1 MRQCYLSERHFL
13 HLRVNLIKV
22 CLIIIASI
30 LLFPIFSSFNAE
42 ATHNPHLF
50 VSAENPI
57 YDNHFAGSMVIEVVV
72 SDPDYNDVG
81 EAEGE
86 PDVTLNG
93 NDLRMVQAT
102 DGKWYAYFA
111 NINAAKRAD
120 QIVLDAGAVG
130 KSLDFGV
137 FCSSS
142 TASSV
147 LGVGFSDTEGV
158 AVPRS
163 GALLSFT
170 NGDAPFTACTMS
182 PTGGILN
189 NVVRNPKSVNTN
201 PSVPTGQIGIDDN
214 AWPLVQLFSFDNV
227 EIKYN
232 RPGGIEKVQLEY
244 DKIPNI
250 SLTPDR
256 SGYPNNAEVFI
267 TIKDFQLNQDPTD
280 EDSWTFNINSTEATF
295 YQAFTESGSDSG
307 NNSPGLINLVPHLS
321 SLDFEDNGK
330 LTLNLGN
337 VAELHTNKHQPD
349 SFVSDTTKTYSQII
363 TLVESEPNSG
373 IFENFDSSNESTI
386 GILGNAPRGE
396 SAIIQ
401 YDDKSTSILAGPST
415 ASISMTPKG
424 SQFNAG
430 QQVPVTVVDNDQNVN
445 SGSRDILN
453 VFRSTAIIPS
463 LQLGDPVT
471 LEKTSSLKF
480 TNSTAPLTGGFVVDF
495 SIPDKNSDRLIINT
509 SPLGTKTFEVI
520 SLNMG
525 ITAGKLQSLFIDDTL
540 QNNFGTNWLNF
551 DLKSFEQQLGIS
563 SFSDTSM
570 SLHFGGL
577 PGTTIVQILDPGDIS
592 SGRGLVQL
600 DDADI
605 SAINSIPSSSS
616 VFLVINFD
624 SSDNTAPTGMLSN
637 EKDSQP
643 IVIDF
648 FSFGQKNSQE
658 INNAIYRFELEETS
672 NNSGIFVGTIEYT
685 VTNQVNIFDSNLITS
700 LRTIDDRIKFLVNDR
715 LIDEEGINIAYSDV
729 AGVGVTISTSTKTD
743 IKTHSGT
750 VSFTSNTYRF
760 GQPVFFVLNDP
771 DLNQKHDTIES
782 YQVVNDPN
790 SPNVDTVGTSN
801 GELLVEILI
810 KDFRYKRCTI
820 NGVEH
825 GGLAST
831 GFILVE
837 TGSNSDIF
845 EGSFKMPTQICDK
858 TGTKLIS
865 TAGGSLDAKYHDFR
879 DSSGE
884 QNIFSAISFG
894 SSLTGENLASL
905 NSKKFI
911 IPEYKKTTE
920 VILSGKVNNYK
931 QGTTIDIT
939 LIGPDSSPE
948 KFSVFATQKGEY
960 KVVFTLYH
968 NSLPGN
974 YKVSVNYH
982 DSHIGDELFQVSKY
996 LVPEWIKNNARW
1008 WSSDQI
1014 SDSEFISGIEHLV
1027 DENIIVIPDSVKSQS
1042 TEQNIPFWIKNTA
1055 EWWSQDIVSDDEFVA
1070 ALEFLVKNGIIRL

>member
-1 MRQCYLSERHFL
+1 M
-13 HLRVNLIKV
+13 
-22 CLIIIASI
+22 

-50 VSAENPI
+50 VSAENPV

-72 SDPDYNDVG
+72 SDPDYNDIG

-120 QIVLDAGAVG
+120 QIVLDAGAGAVG

-158 AVPRS
+158 AIPGPS
-163 GALLSFT
+163 GLPGST
-170 NGDAPFTACTMS
+170 NGNTPFTACTAS
-182 PTGGILN
+182 PVGGNEN
-189 NVVRNPKSVNTN
+189 NVVRNPKSINTN
-201 PSVPTGQIGIDDN
+201 PSVPTGQIGIDVD
-214 AWPLVQLFSFDNV
+214 AWPLIQLFSFDNV

-244 DKIPNI
+244 DTIPNI

-267 TIKDFQLNQDPTD
+267 TINDFQLNQDPTD
-280 EDSWTFNINSTEATF
+280 EDSWTFNINSPVTTF
-295 YQAFTESGSDSG
+295 YQAFTESGSNSG
-307 NNSPGLINLVPHLS
+307 NNSPGLINLSPHLS
-321 SLDFEDNGK
+321 NLDFEDNGK
-330 LTLNLGN
+330 LTITLGN
-337 VAELHTNKHQPD
+337 IATLKTNDHQP
-349 SFVSDTTKTYSQII
+349 SLSVSDTVNTFSQLV
-363 TLVESEPNSG
+363 TLVESEPNSA
-373 IFENFDSSNESTI
+373 IFENFDESNEANI
-386 GILGNAPRGE
+386 GILSNAPRGQ

-401 YDDKSTSILAGPST
+401 YNDKSTSILAGPST

-430 QQVPVTVVDNDQNVN
+430 QQAPVTVVDNDQNVN

-463 LQLGDPVT
+463 LQLGDPLT

-480 TNSTAPLTGGFVVDF
+480 YTASTDPLNGGFVVDF
-495 SIPDKNSDRLIINT
+495 SVPDKNSDRLIVNT
-509 SPLGTKTFEVI
+509 TPVATTTFEKV
-520 SLNMG
+520 SMNLG
-525 ITAGKLQSLFIDDTL
+525 ITAGVLKSLLIDVNSP
-540 QNNFGTNWLNF
+540 NNAGTNWLNF
-551 DLKSFEQQLGIS
+551 DLKSFEQQLGVS

-592 SGRGLVQL
+592 SGRGLIQL
-600 DDADI
+600 DDVDVA
-605 SAINSIPSSSS
+605 AINSIPSSSS
-616 VFLVINFD
+616 VFLTIDFD
-624 SSDNTAPTGMLSN
+624 SSANTVSAGMISN

-729 AGVGVTISTSTKTD
+729 AGVGVTISTSIKTD

-760 GQPVFFVLNDP
+760 GQPVFFVLKDP

-801 GELLVEILI
+801 GEILVEILI

-837 TGSNSDIF
+837 TGTNSGIF

-858 TGTKLIS
+858 TGAKLIS

-905 NSKKFI
+905 NSEKFI

-939 LIGPDSSPE
+939 LIEPDSSSE
-948 KFSVFATQKGEY
+948 EFSVYATQKGEY
-960 KVVFTLYH
+960 KVVFTLYP

-1027 DENIIVIPDSVKSQS
+1027 KENIIVIPDSVKSQS
-1042 TEQNIPFWIKNTA
+1042 TGQNVPFWIKNTA

>member
-1 MRQCYLSERHFL
+1 MRHCYLSERHFL

-22 CLIIIASI
+22 CLIIIASM

-120 QIVLDAGAVG
+120 QIVLDAGLGAVG
-130 KSLDFGV
+130 KSLDFGI

-147 LGVGFSDTEGV
+147 LGVGFSDTAGV
-158 AVPRS
+158 AIPGPTGLPGS
-163 GALLSFT
+163 T
-170 NGDAPFTACTMS
+170 NGNAPFTACTAS
-182 PTGGILN
+182 PVGGNEN

-201 PSVPTGQIGIDDN
+201 PSVPPGQIGIDVY
-214 AWPLVQLFSFDNV
+214 AWPLIQLFSFDNV

-244 DKIPNI
+244 DDILNI
-250 SLTPDR
+250 SSITDR
-256 SGYPNNAEVFI
+256 KGYPNNAEVFL
-267 TIKDFQLNQDPTD
+267 TINDIQLNQDPTD
-280 EDSWTFNINSTEATF
+280 EDSWTFNINSPEATF
-295 YQAFTESGSDSG
+295 YQAFKESGSDSG

-321 SLDFEDNGK
+321 SLSFKDNGK
-330 LTLNLGN
+330 LTMNLGN
-337 VAELHTNKHQPD
+337 IAKLKTNDHQPNL
-349 SFVSDTTKTYSQII
+349 SVSDTVNTFSQIV
-363 TLVESEPNSG
+363 TVVESEPNSG

-401 YDDKSTSILAGPST
+401 YGDKSTSILAGPST

-480 TNSTAPLTGGFVVDF
+480 YTASTDPLNGGFVVDF
-495 SIPDKNSDRLIINT
+495 SVPDKNSDRLIVDT
-509 SPLGTKTFEVI
+509 TPV
-520 SLNMG
+520 G
-525 ITAGKLQSLFIDDTL
+525 ITAFETVSMNLGITTGVLKSLLIDVTL
-540 QNNFGTNWLNF
+540 PNNAGTNWLNY
-551 DLKSFEQQLGIS
+551 DLRSFQQQLGIK
-563 SFSDTSM
+563 SFSDTNM
-570 SLHFGGL
+570 TLHFGGL
-577 PGTTIVQILDPGDIS
+577 PGITQIQILDPGDIS
-592 SGRGLVQL
+592 SAQGLIQIDKEDVV
-600 DDADI
+600 
-605 SAINSIPSSSS
+605 AINAFSSSSSS
-616 VFLVINFD
+616 VFLSINFD
-624 SSDNTAPTGMLSN
+624 SSDDPSSAGMISN

-685 VTNQVNIFDSNLITS
+685 ITNQVNIFDSNLITS
-700 LRTIDDRIKFLVNDR
+700 LRTIDDRIKFLVNNR
-715 LIDEEGINIAYSDV
+715 LIDEEGINIAYSDIV
-729 AGVGVTISTSTKTD
+729 
-743 IKTHSGT
+743 
-750 VSFTSNTYRF
+750 
-760 GQPVFFVLNDP
+760 
-771 DLNQKHDTIES
+771 
-782 YQVVNDPN
+782 
-790 SPNVDTVGTSN
+790 
-801 GELLVEILI
+801 
-810 KDFRYKRCTI
+810 
-820 NGVEH
+820 
-825 GGLAST
+825 
-831 GFILVE
+831 
-837 TGSNSDIF
+837 

-865 TAGGSLDAKYHDFR
+865 SAGGSLDAKYHDFR

-911 IPEYKKTTE
+911 ITEYKKTTE

-939 LIGPDSSPE
+939 LIGPDSSSE

-968 NSLPGN
+968 NSLLGN
-974 YKVSVNYH
+974 YKVSVDYH

-1027 DENIIVIPDSVKSQS
+1027 EENIIVIPDSVKSQS
-1042 TEQNIPFWIKNTA
+1042 TGQNIPFWIKNTA

>member
-1 MRQCYLSERHFL
+1 MRQCYLSGRHFL

-22 CLIIIASI
+22 FLIIIASM
-30 LLFPIFSSFNAE
+30 LLFPIFSGFNAE

-50 VSAENPI
+50 VSAENSI

-72 SDPDYNDVG
+72 SDPDYNDIG

-111 NINAAKRAD
+111 NMDAAKRAD
-120 QIVLDAGAVG
+120 QIVLNAGLGAKG

-137 FCSSS
+137 FCSGG
-142 TASSV
+142 TDSSV
-147 LGVGFSDTEGV
+147 LGASFSDTEGV

-163 GALLSFT
+163 DGGGLSGFT
-170 NGDAPFTACTMS
+170 NGNTPFSACTGF
-182 PTGGILN
+182 PDGNNEN
-189 NVVRNPKSVNTN
+189 NVVRNARSINTN
-201 PSVPTGQIGIDDN
+201 PSVPKGQIGIKVD
-214 AWPLVQLFSFDNV
+214 AWPIIQLFSFTNV

-232 RPGGIEKVQLEY
+232 RAGGIEKVQLEY
-244 DKIPNI
+244 DDIPNI
-250 SLTPDR
+250 LSITDR
-256 SGYPNNAEVFI
+256 NGYPNNAEVFL
-267 TIKDFQLNQDPTD
+267 TINDIQLNQDPTD
-280 EDSWTFNINSTEATF
+280 EDSWTFNINSPQATF
-295 YQAFTESGSDSG
+295 YQAFKESGSDSG
-307 NNSPGLINLVPHLS
+307 NNSPGLINFVPHLS
-321 SLDFEDNGK
+321 SLGFEDNGK
-330 LTLNLGN
+330 LTMNLGN
-337 VAELHTNKHQPD
+337 IAKLKTNDHQPNL
-349 SFVSDTTKTYSQII
+349 SVSDTVNTFSQIV
-363 TLVESEPNSG
+363 TVVESEPNSG

-386 GILGNAPRGE
+386 GILGNAPRGQ

-480 TNSTAPLTGGFVVDF
+480 YTASTDPLNGGFVVDF
-495 SIPDKNSDRLIINT
+495 SVPDKNSDRLIVDTTPVGIT
-509 SPLGTKTFEVI
+509 AFETV

-525 ITAGKLQSLFIDDTL
+525 ITTGVLKSLLIDVTL
-540 QNNFGTNWLNF
+540 PNNAGTNWLNY
-551 DLKSFEQQLGIS
+551 DLRSFQQQLGIK
-563 SFSDTSM
+563 SFSDTNM
-570 SLHFGGL
+570 TLHFGGL
-577 PGTTIVQILDPGDIS
+577 PGITQIQILDPGDIS
-592 SGRGLVQL
+592 S
-600 DDADI
+600 AE
-605 SAINSIPSSSS
+605 
-616 VFLVINFD
+616 
-624 SSDNTAPTGMLSN
+624 GMISN

-700 LRTIDDRIKFLVNDR
+700 LRTI
-715 LIDEEGINIAYSDV
+715 
-729 AGVGVTISTSTKTD
+729 
-743 IKTHSGT
+743 
-750 VSFTSNTYRF
+750 
-760 GQPVFFVLNDP
+760 
-771 DLNQKHDTIES
+771 ES

-831 GFILVE
+831 GFILV
-837 TGSNSDIF
+837 
-845 EGSFKMPTQICDK
+845 
-858 TGTKLIS
+858 
-865 TAGGSLDAKYHDFR
+865 
-879 DSSGE
+879 
-884 QNIFSAISFG
+884 
-894 SSLTGENLASL
+894 
-905 NSKKFI
+905 
-911 IPEYKKTTE
+911 
-920 VILSGKVNNYK
+920 
-931 QGTTIDIT
+931 
-939 LIGPDSSPE
+939 
-948 KFSVFATQKGEY
+948 
-960 KVVFTLYH
+960 
-968 NSLPGN
+968 
-974 YKVSVNYH
+974 
-982 DSHIGDELFQVSKY
+982 
-996 LVPEWIKNNARW
+996 
-1008 WSSDQI
+1008 
-1014 SDSEFISGIEHLV
+1014 
-1027 DENIIVIPDSVKSQS
+1027 
-1042 TEQNIPFWIKNTA
+1042 
-1055 EWWSQDIVSDDEFVA
+1055 
-1070 ALEFLVKNGIIRL
+1070 

>member
-1 MRQCYLSERHFL
+1 MRQCYLPERHFL

-22 CLIIIASI
+22 CLIIIASM

-120 QIVLDAGAVG
+120 QIVLDAGLGAVG

-158 AVPRS
+158 AVP
-163 GALLSFT
+163 ALPILSDFT
-170 NGDAPFTACTMS
+170 NGNAPFTACTAS
-182 PTGGILN
+182 PVGGNDN
-189 NVVRNPKSVNTN
+189 NVVRNPKSINTN
-201 PSVPTGQIGIDDN
+201 PSVPTGQIGIDDD
-214 AWPLVQLFSFDNV
+214 AWPLIQLFSFDNV

-244 DKIPNI
+244 DDIPNI
-250 SLTPDR
+250 SSITDR
-256 SGYPNNAEVFI
+256 KGYPNNAEVFL
-267 TIKDFQLNQDPTD
+267 TINDIQLNQDPTD
-280 EDSWTFNINSTEATF
+280 EDSWTFNINSPQATF
-295 YQAFTESGSDSG
+295 YQAFKESGSDSV
-307 NNSPGLINLVPHLS
+307 NT
-321 SLDFEDNGK
+321 F
-330 LTLNLGN
+330 
-337 VAELHTNKHQPD
+337 
-349 SFVSDTTKTYSQII
+349 SQIV
-363 TLVESEPNSG
+363 TLVESEPNSA

-386 GILGNAPRGE
+386 GILGNAPRGQ

-480 TNSTAPLTGGFVVDF
+480 YTASTDPLNGGFVVDF
-495 SIPDKNSDRLIINT
+495 SVPDKNSDRLIVDT
-509 SPLGTKTFEVI
+509 TPV
-520 SLNMG
+520 G
-525 ITAGKLQSLFIDDTL
+525 ITAFETVSMNLGITTGVLKSLLIDVTL
-540 QNNFGTNWLNF
+540 PNNAGTNWLNY
-551 DLKSFEQQLGIS
+551 DLRSFQQQLGIK
-563 SFSDTSM
+563 SFSDTNM
-570 SLHFGGL
+570 TLHFGGL
-577 PGTTIVQILDPGDIS
+577 PGITQIQILDPGDIS
-592 SGRGLVQL
+592 SAQGLIQIDKEDVV
-600 DDADI
+600 
-605 SAINSIPSSSS
+605 AINAFSSSSSS
-616 VFLVINFD
+616 VFLSINFD
-624 SSDNTAPTGMLSN
+624 SSDDPSSAGMISN

-715 LIDEEGINIAYSDV
+715 LIDEEGINIAYSDI
-729 AGVGVTISTSTKTD
+729 AEVGVTISTSTKTD

-771 DLNQKHDTIES
+771 DLNLKHDTIES

-837 TGSNSDIF
+837 TEPNSGIF

-865 TAGGSLDAKYHDFR
+865 TAGGSLDAKYHYFR

-905 NSKKFI
+905 NSEKFI

-939 LIGPDSSPE
+939 LIGPDLSSE

-1014 SDSEFISGIEHLV
+1014 SDSEFISGIEHLME
-1027 DENIIVIPDSVKSQS
+1027 ENIIVIPDSVKSQN
-1042 TEQNIPFWIKNTA
+1042 TGQNIPFWIKNTA
-1055 EWWSQDIVSDDEFVA
+1055 EWWSQDIVSNDEFVA

>member
-1 MRQCYLSERHFL
+1 M
-13 HLRVNLIKV
+13 LI
-22 CLIIIASI
+22 
-30 LLFPIFSSFNAE
+30 FPIFSSFNAE

-50 VSAENPI
+50 VSAENPV

-72 SDPDYNDVG
+72 SDPDYNDIDT
-81 EAEGE
+81 AKGE

-111 NINAAKRAD
+111 NINAAKKAD
-120 QIVLDAGAVG
+120 QIVLDAGATG

-137 FCSSS
+137 FCSSN

-147 LGVGFSDTEGV
+147 LGVSFSNTEGV
-158 AVPRS
+158 AVPGRI
-163 GALLSFT
+163 GLSDFT
-170 NGDAPFTACTMS
+170 NGNAPFTACTTS
-182 PTGGILN
+182 PTGGNEN
-189 NVVRNPKSVNTN
+189 NVVRNPKSININ
-201 PSVPTGQIGIDDN
+201 PSVQTGQIGIDVD
-214 AWPLVQLFSFDNV
+214 AWPLIQLFSFDKV

-232 RPGGIEKVQLEY
+232 RSGGVEKVQLEY
-244 DKIPNI
+244 DKIPNL
-250 SLTPDR
+250 SSTPDR
-256 SGYPNNAEVFI
+256 KGYPNNAEVFL
-267 TIKDFQLNQDPTD
+267 TINDIQLNEDPTD
-280 EDSWTFNINSTEATF
+280 EDSWTFNINSPEATF

-307 NNSPGLINLVPHLS
+307 NNSLGLINLVPYLS
-321 SLDFEDNGK
+321 SLGFEDNGK
-330 LTLNLGN
+330 LTMNLGN
-337 VAELHTNKHQPD
+337 IAKLKINEHQPNL
-349 SFVSDTTKTYSQII
+349 SVSDTVHTFSQIV

-373 IFENFDSSNESTI
+373 TFENFDSNYESTI
-386 GILGNAPRGE
+386 GILGNAPRGQ

-401 YDDKSTSILAGPST
+401 YNDKSISIVAGPST
-415 ASISMTPKG
+415 ASISMNPQG

-463 LQLGDPVT
+463 LQLGNPMT

-480 TNSTAPLTGGFVVDF
+480 YTASTDPLNGGFVVDF
-495 SIPDKNSDRLIINT
+495 SVPDKNSDRLIVNT
-509 SPLGTKTFEVI
+509 TLVGTTAFEKV
-520 SLNMG
+520 SMNLG
-525 ITAGKLQSLFIDDTL
+525 ITAGVLKSLLIDVNSP
-540 QNNFGTNWLNF
+540 NNAGTNWLNF
-551 DLKSFEQQLGIS
+551 DLKSFEQQLGVS

-592 SGRGLVQL
+592 SGRGLIQL
-600 DDADI
+600 DDVDV
-605 SAINSIPSSSS
+605 SAINLVPNSSS
-616 VFLVINFD
+616 VFLTIDFD
-624 SSDNTAPTGMLSN
+624 SSANTVSAGMISN

-648 FSFGQKNSQE
+648 FSFGQKNSQD
-658 INNAIYRFELEETS
+658 INNAIYRFELEETA
-672 NNSGIFVGTIEYT
+672 NNSGIFVGTMEYT

-700 LRTIDDRIKFLVNDR
+700 LRTIDDRIKFLVNNR

-729 AGVGVTISTSTKTD
+729 AKVGVTISTSTKTD
-743 IKTHSGT
+743 IKTNSGA

-760 GQPVFFVLNDP
+760 GQPVFFVLKDS
-771 DLNQKHDTIES
+771 DLNQQHDTIES

-801 GELLVEILI
+801 GDLLVEILI

-831 GFILVE
+831 GFILEE
-837 TGSNSDIF
+837 TESNSGIF

-884 QNIFSAISFG
+884 QNIFSAIRLG

-905 NSKKFI
+905 NSEKFI
-911 IPEYKKTTE
+911 IPEYDKTTE

-931 QGTTIDIT
+931 QGTAIDIT
-939 LIGPDSSPE
+939 LIEPDLSSQ
-948 KFSVFATQKGEY
+948 KFSVVATQKGEY

-974 YKVSVNYH
+974 YKVSVNYYN
-982 DSHIGDELFQVSKY
+982 SHIGDELFQVSKY
-996 LVPEWIKNNARW
+996 LVPEWIKNNAGW

-1014 SDSEFISGIEHLV
+1014 SDSEFIRGIEHLM
-1027 DENIIVIPDSVKSQS
+1027 EKNIIVIPDSVKSQNIK
-1042 TEQNIPFWIKNTA
+1042 QNVPVWIKNTA
-1055 EWWSQDIVSDDEFVA
+1055 KWWSQDIVSDDEFVA